1 MRRLNN
7 ITDEKRSSLTH
18 DAEIVSPLAHPPISL
33 DIFAEN
39 FLAVIEEILDP
50 HWGLRKIHHG
60 VTHLPSKVAMVAR
73 LVRNIEKFHLGYK
86 FIKLLHVLGSSL
98 IILPDPPRR
107 PTNSCRHSVSV
118 SALSEAIRWPQYAP
132 TTDQFLCGTRG
143 T

>member
-18 DAEIVSPLAHPPISL
+18 DAEIVSPGAHPPVPP
-33 DIFAEN
+33 DKFAEI

-50 HWGLRKIHHG
+50 DWGLRKLHQG
-60 VTHLPSKVAMVAR
+60 VTHLPAKVTMVAWH
-73 LVRNIEKFHLGYK
+73 VRDIEKFHLGYK
-86 FIKLLHVLGSSL
+86 LIKLLHVLGSSL

-107 PTNSCRHSVSV
+107 PTNSCHHSVSV

>member
-118 SALSEAIRWPQYAP
+118 SA
-132 TTDQFLCGTRG
+132 
-143 T
+143 

>member
-7 ITDEKRSSLTH
+7 ITDEKRSSLAH
-18 DAEIVSPLAHPPISL
+18 DAEIVSPLAHPHMSL

-50 HWGLRKIHHG
+50 HWGLRKIHYG
-60 VTHLPSKVAMVAR
+60 VTHLSSKVALVAR
-73 LVRNIEKFHLGYK
+73 LVRNIEEFHLGYK
-86 FIKLLHVLGSSL
+86 LLKLLHVLGSSL

-118 SALSEAIRWPQYAP
+118 SAFSEAIRWPQYAP
-132 TTDQFLCGTRG
+132 TTDLFL
-143 T
+143 